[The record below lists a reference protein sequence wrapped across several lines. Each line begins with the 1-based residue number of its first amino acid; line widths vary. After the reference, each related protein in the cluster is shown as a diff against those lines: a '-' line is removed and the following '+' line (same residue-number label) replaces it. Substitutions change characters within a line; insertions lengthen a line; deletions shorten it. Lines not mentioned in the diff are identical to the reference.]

1 MRLATKTMILML
13 AFWAGI
19 ALAAPK
25 KAKKKNKKATE
36 DTSEENTENDDED
49 SYQQPWGMAGC
60 GLFSRLIKEKSRG
73 AQLGVSLLR
82 FAPYIGSSDSQ
93 TSGITSGTSNC
104 VAYRSDLNAV
114 EKKVYITINL
124 ASLSKES
131 AQGAGQHLDALA
143 EIFGCPH
150 SEFAQFSQRRYG
162 QLYDEQDPEIVLEN
176 YLQAVPAEP
185 TLAGV
190 CTRVG

>member
-1 MRLATKTMILML
+1 MRLAKKTVILML
-13 AFWAGI
+13 SAWAAL

-25 KAKKKNKKATE
+25 KNKAKNKTAKTE
-36 DTSEENTENDDED
+36 SEETAGDEGENT
-49 SYQQPWGMAGC
+49 YQPAWGMAGC
-60 GLFSRLIKEKSRG
+60 GLFSRLIKDKSRG
-73 AQLGVSLLR
+73 AQLGVSVLR
-82 FAPYIGSSDSQ
+82 LVPYIGSLDSQ

-131 AQGAGQHLDALA
+131 AQGSGQHIDALA

-162 QLYDEQDPEIVLEN
+162 QLYDEQDPEIILEN

-185 TLAGV
+185 SLSGV